1 MILWNL
7 IETLFCNK
15 EKKKKYIYN
24 KLLLFE
30 KRFISK
36 TLSNNKKENI
46 F

>member
-1 MILWNL
+1 MESSRNI
-7 IETLFCNK
+7 ICNK
-15 EKKKKYIYN
+15 ENIYIYIYN